1 MKKSTV
7 IVSLLAIVTIVLASI
22 LLYGVA
28 THPPIDKLVE
38 LDGIEKVQVTLFSCS
53 PDDNIQFQLSSTDVQ
68 LFVAILQSSQ
78 VKACGNPHLDGG
90 VYRINLIGAQ
100 KEQSI
105 SILGQY
111 MILGGKYY
119 RIGDAAHTLLSSCL
133 QDMLAQ

>member
-22 LLYGVA
+22 LIYGVA
-28 THPPIDKLVE
+28 THPPIDKIVE
-38 LDGIEKVQVTLFSCS
+38 LDNIEKVQVTLSSCS

-111 MILGGKYY
+111 MIVGGKYY

>member
-22 LLYGVA
+22 LVYGVA
-28 THPPIDKLVE
+28 THPPIDKIVE
-38 LDGIEKVQVTLFSCS
+38 LDNIEKVQVTLSSCS
-53 PDDNIQFQLSSTDVQ
+53 PNDNIQFQLSSTDVQ

-111 MILGGKYY
+111 MIVDGKYY

>member
-1 MKKSTV
+1 MRKEM
-7 IVSLLAIVTIVLASI
+7 IIICILFIILIVLASI
-22 LLYGVA
+22 LIYNVA
-28 THPPIDKLVE
+28 THPPIDKIVE
-38 LDGIEKVQVTLFSCS
+38 LDGIEKVQVTLSSCS
-53 PDDNIQFQLSSTDVQ
+53 PNDNIQFQLSSTDVQ

-111 MILGGKYY
+111 MIVGGKYY

>member
-22 LLYGVA
+22 LIYGVA
-28 THPPIDKLVE
+28 THPPIDNIVK
-38 LDGIEKVQVTLFSCS
+38 LDGIEKVQVTLSSCS

-100 KEQSI
+100 KDQSI

-111 MILGGKYY
+111 MIVGGKYY

>member
-7 IVSLLAIVTIVLASI
+7 IVSLLAIVTIVLAII
-22 LLYGVA
+22 LIYSVA
-28 THPPIDKLVE
+28 THPPIDKIVE
-38 LDGIEKVQVTLFSCS
+38 LDDIEKVQVTLSSCS
-53 PDDNIQFQLSSTDVQ
+53 PDDNIQFELSSTDVQ

-78 VKACGNPHLDGG
+78 VKACGNPYLDGS

-111 MILGGKYY
+111 MIVGGKYY
-119 RIGDAAHTLLSSCL
+119 RIGDAVHTLLSSYL
-133 QDMLAQ
+133 QDMLEQ

>member
-22 LLYGVA
+22 LIYSVA
-28 THPPIDKLVE
+28 THPPIDKIVK
-38 LDGIEKVQVTLFSCS
+38 LDGIEKVQVTLSSCS

-111 MILGGKYY
+111 MIVGGKYY

-133 QDMLAQ
+133 QDMLTQ